1 MFSSIDVHAQF
12 SISGKIESSEDLPI
26 HETSIKIDEGTTV
39 YYPDSDGN
47 YSITVEEG
55 LRRIEFRNELFEIQI
70 YKLNIKKDTNLDV
83 VMITISSIMDEV
95 VVRGL
100 RESELSPMSYSEVSK
115 EEIAERNLGQDLP
128 ILLNY
133 LPSVVTTS
141 DAGTGIGYTGMRV
154 RGSDATRVNVTINGV
169 PYNDSESQGTFWVD
183 LPDFASSV
191 ESIQLVRGVGS
202 STNGSGAFGAN
213 LSLVT
218 DGVSKTGGL
227 EINSSFG
234 SFNTRKSSVNF
245 DTGLLNEKFNFIGR
259 LSRIKS
265 DGYVDRA
272 SADLSAYFTQLSYM
286 SGKTLIKALA
296 FGGVEETYQSWDG
309 IDQFTIESDRTFNW
323 AGVYY
328 DEDGT
333 ERFYDNQVD
342 NYSQDHYQLILSQKL
357 NDKLNFNLT
366 GHYTWGRGYYEQFKE
381 DEPLADYDLQDII
394 SSNDTIQTTDLVRRK
409 WLDNDFYGAI
419 SSLTYTEEKLESTL
433 GISYNQYR
441 GDHFGE
447 VIWAKFA
454 SNGIPRTRYY
464 DNFGNKDE
472 LNVFLKN
479 TYNLNSQMQLFAD
492 LQYRTVTYN
501 ADGVSAK
508 EVDDS
513 FDFFN
518 PKVGLS
524 YKLNNDLFY
533 VSYAIANREPSRSDY
548 ENGNPEPEQLGDLE
562 LGYKGVF
569 GNSKMNANIYVM
581 NYNNQLVLTGELD
594 EDFAPIRT
602 NVGKSTRMGLE
613 LDADLRISN
622 RFRVMPNV
630 TFSSNENKDYNIE
643 TDVDGENV
651 VENLGDTKI
660 SFSPELVCGNRVS
673 YQSSKG
679 FHIDLL
685 TKFVSEQYMGNVEAP
700 LSLLESYF
708 VNDLLFKYEIK
719 PKNTFKTIGLS
730 LLINNILDEE
740 YESNGYWGPGYV
752 GYYPQAGTN
761 FLLGVNLK
769 F

>member
-1 MFSSIDVHAQF
+1 M
-12 SISGKIESSEDLPI
+12 
-26 HETSIKIDEGTTV
+26 
-39 YYPDSDGN
+39 
-47 YSITVEEG
+47 
-55 LRRIEFRNELFEIQI
+55 
-70 YKLNIKKDTNLDV
+70 
-83 VMITISSIMDEV
+83 
-95 VVRGL
+95 
-100 RESELSPMSYSEVSK
+100 
-115 EEIAERNLGQDLP
+115 
-128 ILLNY
+128 
-133 LPSVVTTS
+133 
-141 DAGTGIGYTGMRV
+141 
-154 RGSDATRVNVTINGV
+154 
-169 PYNDSESQGTFWVD
+169 
-183 LPDFASSV
+183 
-191 ESIQLVRGVGS
+191 
-202 STNGSGAFGAN
+202 
-213 LSLVT
+213 
-218 DGVSKTGGL
+218 
-227 EINSSFG
+227 
-234 SFNTRKSSVNF
+234 
-245 DTGLLNEKFNFIGR
+245 
-259 LSRIKS
+259 
-265 DGYVDRA
+265 
-272 SADLSAYFTQLSYM
+272 
-286 SGKTLIKALA
+286 
-296 FGGVEETYQSWDG
+296 
-309 IDQFTIESDRTFNW
+309 
-323 AGVYY
+323 
-328 DEDGT
+328 
-333 ERFYDNQVD
+333 
-342 NYSQDHYQLILSQKL
+342 
-357 NDKLNFNLT
+357 
-366 GHYTWGRGYYEQFKE
+366 
-381 DEPLADYDLQDII
+381 
-394 SSNDTIQTTDLVRRK
+394 
-409 WLDNDFYGAI
+409 
-419 SSLTYTEEKLESTL
+419 